1 MNEKEKM
8 IITAA
13 EEVFARFGYKKATM
27 EDIATQAH
35 IGKAT
40 LYYYFPSKEVI
51 FGEVIKKDSE
61 HFKTKLNGAALSA
74 NKPEDKIRA
83 YITARMEHLEDLKK
97 FYPMLTQEYL
107 DHYFFVENVRK
118 EFHDYENTVLS
129 KLLQDGI
136 DQNDFFIDD
145 VECTARMLAIAI
157 KGLEYPMLQ
166 NQEGYDIIQ
175 ESNRMLDIIFNG
187 IKKRDEQ

>member
-1 MNEKEKM
+1 M

-13 EEVFARFGYKKATM
+13 EEVFARFGYKKSTM
-27 EDIATQAH
+27 EDIADHAH

-61 HFKTKLNGAALSA
+61 HFTSKLDEAASSA
-74 NKPEDKIRA
+74 DTPEDKIRA
-83 YITARMEHLEDLKK
+83 YIIARMIHLEDLKK
-97 FYPMLTQEYL
+97 FYPMLSQEYL
-107 DHYFFVENVRK
+107 DKYFFVEKIRK
-118 EFHDYENTVLS
+118 EFYTYENSVLS
-129 KLLQDGI
+129 MFLQEGI
-136 DQNDFFIDD
+136 EQDVFYVED

-157 KGLEYPMLQ
+157 KGLEYPLLQ

-175 ESNRMLDIIFNG
+175 ESNLMLDIIFNG
-187 IKKRDEQ
+187 IKKRNT